1 MPASGKKACFQFPE
15 RSLGYAKPMP
25 ASGKKACFQFPERS
39 LGYAKICFFFQLR
52 KRRQPKFAKP
62 CPTEAPPGPRIAQP
76 RRGRSRNYVNKIR
89 HAEPAP
95 ACLRKRLPPR
105 QLRHRGISRHETGC
119 PARPNGLYDDG
130 KRPILHLK
138 EAATTCRHGFCKHLL
153 RPPRRPASP
162 GRRGRPPSR
171 EAPCRPAV
179 RRHIA
184 LISRK
189 QLQMTGKNSIF
200 AIH

>member
-1 MPASGKKACFQFPE
+1 
-15 RSLGYAKPMP
+15 MP

-52 KRRQPKFAKP
+52 KRRQPKFA
-62 CPTEAPPGPRIAQP
+62 ASHQAGAQPGPRTAQ
-76 RRGRSRNYVNKIR
+76 RGQGRSRNYVNKIR
-89 HAEPAP
+89 HAEPTP

-105 QLRHRGISRHETGC
+105 QLRHRGISRHETGR

-130 KRPILHLK
+130 KRPTLHRRK
-138 EAATTCRHGFCKHLL
+138 AATACRHGFCKHLSRPPPL
-153 RPPRRPASP
+153 RASHAACGYQCAWSPRRPPPCSP
-162 GRRGRPPSR
+162 AGR
-171 EAPCRPAV
+171 AA

>member
-52 KRRQPKFAKP
+52 KRRQPKFA
-62 CPTEAPPGPRIAQP
+62 AFRQAVAQPGPRTAQ
-76 RRGRSRNYVNKIR
+76 RGQGRSRNYVNKIR

-105 QLRHRGISRHETGC
+105 QLRHRGISRHETGR

-138 EAATTCRHGFCKHLL
+138 EAATACRHGFCKHLSGPPPL
-153 RPPRRPASP
+153 RASHARLRLPMRMEPTPPTDWLPYR
-162 GRRGRPPSR
+162 
-171 EAPCRPAV
+171 
-179 RRHIA
+179 
-184 LISRK
+184 
-189 QLQMTGKNSIF
+189 TGCTAAHRVNFS
-200 AIH
+200 

>member
-1 MPASGKKACFQFPE
+1 
-15 RSLGYAKPMP
+15 MP

-52 KRRQPKFAKP
+52 KRRQPKFA
-62 CPTEAPPGPRIAQP
+62 AFRQAVAQAGPRTAQ
-76 RRGRSRNYVNKIR
+76 RGQGRSHNYVNKIR
-89 HAEPAP
+89 HAEPARPVCASGCHPGSCATGAFRATKQAALRARTASMTTANGPPCTAGRPPPPAATVFVNICRGRRHCGQTTP
-95 ACLRKRLPPR
+95 ACGYQCAWSPRRPP
-105 QLRHRGISRHETGC
+105 TGC
-119 PARPNGLYDDG
+119 PTGR
-130 KRPILHLK
+130 
-138 EAATTCRHGFCKHLL
+138 AA
-153 RPPRRPASP
+153 
-162 GRRGRPPSR
+162 
-171 EAPCRPAV
+171 

>member
-1 MPASGKKACFQFPE
+1 
-15 RSLGYAKPMP
+15 MP

-52 KRRQPKFAKP
+52 KRRQPKFA
-62 CPTEAPPGPRIAQP
+62 AFRQAVAQPGPRTAQ
-76 RRGRSRNYVNKIR
+76 RGQGRSRNYVNKIR

-105 QLRHRGISRHETGC
+105 QLRHRGISRHETGR
-119 PARPNGLYDDG
+119 PARPNGLYNDG
-130 KRPILHLK
+130 KRPTLRLK
-138 EAATTCRHGFCKHLL
+138 EAATACRHGFCKHLL
-153 RPPRRPASP
+153 RPPRRSACP

-171 EAPCRPAV
+171 EAPCRPAA

-189 QLQMTGKNSIF
+189 QLQMTGKSSIF

>member
-1 MPASGKKACFQFPE
+1 
-15 RSLGYAKPMP
+15 MP

-52 KRRQPKFAKP
+52 KRRQLKFAKP

-76 RRGRSRNYVNKIR
+76 RRGVSHNYVNKIR
-89 HAEPAP
+89 QVPPARPVCASGCNPGGYATGAFRATKRAARRARTASMTTANGPPCTAGRPPPPAATVFVNICRGRRHCGQATP
-95 ACLRKRLPPR
+95 ACGYQCAWSPRRPP
-105 QLRHRGISRHETGC
+105 TGC
-119 PARPNGLYDDG
+119 PTGR
-130 KRPILHLK
+130 
-138 EAATTCRHGFCKHLL
+138 AA
-153 RPPRRPASP
+153 
-162 GRRGRPPSR
+162 
-171 EAPCRPAV
+171 

>member
-1 MPASGKKACFQFPE
+1 
-15 RSLGYAKPMP
+15 MP

-52 KRRQPKFAKP
+52 KRRQLKFAKP

-76 RRGRSRNYVNKIR
+76 RRGLSHNYVNKIR
-89 HAEPAP
+89 QAP
-95 ACLRKRLPPR
+95 
-105 QLRHRGISRHETGC
+105 
-119 PARPNGLYDDG
+119 PARPVCASGCNPGGYATGAFRATKRAARRARTASMAAANGPSCTSR
-130 KRPILHLK
+130 RPPPP
-138 EAATTCRHGFCKHLL
+138 AATVFVNICCARLGDRPAPVAEAGRHRDVPPCRH
-153 RPPRRPASP
+153 A
-162 GRRGRPPSR
+162 
-171 EAPCRPAV
+171 A